1 MRKTIPTVV
10 AVSFA
15 LAATAATAAG
25 SQPPPTVSPG
35 AEPTTSRPLS
45 DLVAEKKASPYY
57 RIEAYLRLKP
67 QRQDG
72 DHFEMPALLANG
84 RCSDPAGEGR

>member
-15 LAATAATAAG
+15 LAATAAG
-25 SQPPPTVSPG
+25 SQPPPSVPPG
-35 AEPTTSRPLS
+35 AEPTTSRPLW
-45 DLVAEKKASPYY
+45 DPVAEKKASPYY
-57 RIEAYLRLKP
+57 RIEAYLKLKP
-67 QRQDG
+67 RRQDG
-72 DHFEMPALLANG
+72 DDFEMPALLANG